1 MQYHL
6 DTIPVW
12 DALRLGGPCP
22 LCAMHF
28 KEERLEVER
37 TLGGAV
43 MEPDE
48 RIRVNRTGF
57 CQAHHQQLAAMS
69 NKLGHSLLMD
79 SHTLEILPKL
89 EAAQKSIGSGGK
101 AGLFRPAAGGG
112 LDKAIALLEE
122 TSRGCIICDEL
133 SVHMARYL
141 YTFTQLWKKDAKFR
155 AEWEQSQGVC
165 LPHAAELL
173 RAAQQHL
180 NAADQAEFAA
190 SVLSLTRKALDT
202 DEQDLK
208 WFTLKFDYRNQD
220 KPWGNS
226 KNALERTVNRLR
238 GWCLGDEPVPK
249 EK

>member
-12 DALRLGGPCP
+12 DALRLHGPCP
-22 LCAMHF
+22 LCAIHF
-28 KEERLEVER
+28 KEEQREVER

-57 CQAHHQQLAAMS
+57 CKEHHRQLSAMS

-79 SHTLEILPKL
+79 SHTLEVLPKL
-89 EAAQKSIGSGGK
+89 DKAQKSLSGGK
-101 AGLFRPAAGGG
+101 GGLFRSVENG
-112 LDKAIALLEE
+112 LDKAIAALNEMSGE
-122 TSRGCIICDEL
+122 CVICNEL
-133 SVHMARYL
+133 DTHMRRYL
-141 YTFTQLWKKDAKFR
+141 YTFTQLWKTDSKFR
-155 AEWEQSQGVC
+155 EEWSRTQGVC
-165 LPHAAELL
+165 LPHAADLL
-173 RAAQQHL
+173 RAAQRHL
-180 NAADQAEFAA
+180 GAADQQEFAA
-190 SVLSLTRKALDT
+190 SVLSLTRKALET

-238 GWCLGDEPVPK
+238 GWCLGEEPIPK
-249 EK
+249 EKK

>member
-22 LCAMHF
+22 LCALHF
-28 KEERLEVER
+28 AEEQREVER

-48 RIRVNRTGF
+48 RIRVNRTGI
-57 CQAHHQQLAAMS
+57 CAAHHRQLSAQS

-79 SHTLEILPKL
+79 SHTLEVLPRL
-89 EAAQKSIGSGGK
+89 EKAQKSLGGGK
-101 AGLFRPAAGGG
+101 GGLFRPANAGG
-112 LDKAIALLEE
+112 LDKAIALLDEM
-122 TSRGCIICDEL
+122 SGSCVICDEL
-133 SVHMARYL
+133 EVHMARYL
-141 YTFTQLWKKDAKFR
+141 YTYTQLWKTDVKFR
-155 AEWEQSQGVC
+155 EEWNRSQGVC
-165 LPHAAELL
+165 LPHAADLL
-173 RAAQQHL
+173 RAAQRHL
-180 NAADQAEFAA
+180 GAADQAEFAS
-190 SVLSLTRKALDT
+190 SVLSLTHKALEE

-238 GWCLGDEPVPK
+238 GWCLGEEPVSK
-249 EK
+249 EKK